1 MKKLFLILGPNG
13 VGKSTASAAL
23 LKILPDSAYIDS
35 DALRMMNPARGDEVI
50 AVQKQNIL
58 ALMRNYL
65 SSSFAEYVIFPY
77 GYHAHRKK
85 LLEDMLDELKAEF
98 EFKVITILLTCSEN
112 ENVRRMQNDGR
123 KDERIAYS
131 IENTRTIFDG
141 LDCPKIDTTGLTPE
155 QTAERM
161 IKMIRG
167 I

>member
-1 MKKLFLILGPNG
+1 MKKLILILGPNG

-23 LKILPDSAYIDS
+23 LKILPNSAYIDS
-35 DALRMMNPARGDEVI
+35 DSLRMMNPARGDEVI

-58 ALMRNYL
+58 ALMRNYF
-65 SSSFAEYVIFPY
+65 SASFVEYVVFPY

-85 LLEDMLDELKAEF
+85 MLEDMLEEPKAEF
-98 EFKVITILLTCSEN
+98 NFEVITILLTCSEK

-123 KDERIAYS
+123 NEERISYS
-131 IENTRTIFDG
+131 IENTRTFFDG

-161 IKMIRG
+161 IDIFRG
-167 I
+167 K